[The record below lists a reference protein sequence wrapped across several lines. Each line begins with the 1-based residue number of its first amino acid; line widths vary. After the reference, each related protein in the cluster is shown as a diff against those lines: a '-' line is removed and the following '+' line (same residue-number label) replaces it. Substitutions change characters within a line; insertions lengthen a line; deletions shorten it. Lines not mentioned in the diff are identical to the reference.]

1 MTLTQGV
8 LSGFEKTEIGM
19 LMKSD
24 AGISPGSSGGAAL
37 DSQWRLV
44 GVPTFE
50 NVNLEDVSRMA
61 YIHPITLLPE
71 AWRKMI
77 KEREDAV
84 NGTR

>member
-1 MTLTQGV
+1 M
-8 LSGFEKTEIGM
+8 SGFEKSEIGV
-19 LMKSD
+19 LMKTD

-37 DSQWRLV
+37 DSQWRLI

-50 NVNLEDVSRMA
+50 NVSPEEVSHMS

-77 KEREDAV
+77 EQRQQSLDGKK
-84 NGTR
+84 